1 MLLFRVEPFI
11 GSDQIINI
19 VNLHLT
25 AVECNMFNYR
35 ND

>member
-1 MLLFRVEPFI
+1 MLLFRVELFI

-19 VNLHLT
+19 ANLHLT
-25 AVECNMFNYR
+25 AVECDIFNYR

>member
-1 MLLFRVEPFI
+1 MLLFCVEPFI

-25 AVECNMFNYR
+25 AVECDMFNYR